1 MRVLEYRKGLVL
13 IGVLWVVAVLMVIA
27 VATGR
32 KSRLDSKVCVAR
44 TQQVRCKWASRAGIE
59 KAIGVLNEDEDF
71 GTDDSLVDE
80 WSDNAADFNDVALGD
95 CRFTVRVID
104 EASKLNVNTVTKEQ
118 LMSLEYMTEEI
129 ADAII
134 DWRDK
139 DDNAGAGGAEEG
151 YYQNLPFGYSIR
163 NGPFGTIRELL
174 RVKGVTQE
182 LLYGEDTNFNGKL
195 DFNERDGEDSW
206 PADNGDDK
214 LDKGW
219 IAYLS
224 CYSSGRNV
232 DAYGN
237 QKVNI
242 NKAQEGQLRRS
253 LNISRGQAKWIVDN
267 RKKDGYKSIAD
278 LISDNSPKESG
289 GNDSSNSSSNS
300 NSNNNSGRNSRNDRV
315 QAEPLDM
322 ETFRRI
328 ADQITTRDEKQ
339 IPGLVNINTASRE
352 VLKALLG
359 GDKSAESLADDIIA
373 YRGGLGMGM
382 SSIADVLDV
391 RSMKVDKF
399 KKIANLI
406 TVGSDVFTV
415 RCLAVA
421 ESEQIVKTTLRT
433 EAVVDRSAEPVSILY
448 WYQGADPYFASYAR
462 SGQ

>member
-32 KSRLDSKVCVAR
+32 KSRLDTKVCVAR
-44 TQQVRCKWASRAGIE
+44 TQEVRCKWASRAGIE
-59 KAIGVLNEDEDF
+59 KAIGVLNEDEYL

-129 ADAII
+129 ADAIV

-139 DDNAGAGGAEEG
+139 DDNAGAAGAEEG

-174 RVKGVTQE
+174 RVKGITQE

-195 DFNERDGEDSW
+195 DFNECDGEDSW

-219 IAYLS
+219 IAYLT
-224 CYSSGRNV
+224 CYSYDKNV
-232 DAYGN
+232 DGYGN
-237 QKVNI
+237 RRVNI
-242 NKAQEGQLRRS
+242 NKAKERRLRRA
-253 LNISRGQAKWIVDN
+253 LNISRGQAKWIVEN

-278 LISDNSPKESG
+278 LISNNSLKKGSG
-289 GNDSSNSSSNS
+289 NNSSK
-300 NSNNNSGRNSRNDRV
+300 NNSRGNSGKREV

-322 ETFRRI
+322 QTFRRI
-328 ADQITTRDEKQ
+328 ADQITTRNERE
-339 IPGLVNINTASRE
+339 IPGRININTASRE
-352 VLKALLG
+352 VLTALLG
-359 GDKSAESLADDIIA
+359 GGESAESLADDIIA

-399 KKIANLI
+399 KKIADLI
-406 TVGSDVFTV
+406 TVRSDVFTV

-421 ESEQIVKTTLRT
+421 ESEQIAKTTLRT

-448 WYQGADPYFASYAR
+448 WYQGADPYFVSYAR